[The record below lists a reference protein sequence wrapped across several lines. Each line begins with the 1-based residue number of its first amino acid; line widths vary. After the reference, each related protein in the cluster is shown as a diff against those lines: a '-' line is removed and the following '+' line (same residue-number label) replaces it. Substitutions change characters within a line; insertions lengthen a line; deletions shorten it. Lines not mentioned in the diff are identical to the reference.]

1 MSIEFILAICIHW
14 SFAFQIAGQFCLLQ
28 ELSKSDRPDLGA
40 ASVVVSG
47 GRGMKS
53 GDNFGIV

>member
-1 MSIEFILAICIHW
+1 MKLQS
-14 SFAFQIAGQFCLLQ
+14 SIAGTSKNCFLQ

-53 GDNFGIV
+53 GENFGVV